1 MNIKKNITLTLSFAL
16 GLAFFPFAPSPEINR
31 SFNLSQQ
38 SAIAQS
44 KSINYTDA
52 PKYIGKTVIVSG
64 KVLNVFV
71 SKTNTTFINF
81 CRDYRSCSF
90 SAVIFADNRSQFDDL
105 QKLIGKTVQIS
116 GIVNKYQGKPQI
128 VLKDPSQLK

>member
-1 MNIKKNITLTLSFAL
+1 MKFTPIIVITGILLFCTSC
-16 GLAFFPFAPSPEINR
+16 FAPSPQINK
-31 SFNLSQQ
+31 SANLSPQ

-52 PKYIGKTVIVSG
+52 PNHIGNQVVISG
-64 KVLNVFV
+64 KVNNIFV

-81 CRDYRSCSF
+81 CKDYRSCPF
-90 SAVIFADNRSQFDDL
+90 SAVIFADDRSQFGDL
-105 QKLIGKTVQIS
+105 QKLIGETVQIS
-116 GIVNKYQGKPQI
+116 GVVNEYKGNPQI